1 MKPHPRSAIV
11 DQHHLAHETLVLRR
25 LAEVAR
31 EDIGAEP
38 RLRRARGHRDFG
50 HDDLRLTRLGREHR
64 SHHLSHRLRE
74 PEAGAEHA
82 CDHHQ

>member
-1 MKPHPRSAIV
+1 MKPRPRSAIV

-31 EDIGAEP
+31 EDVGAEP

-50 HDDLRLTRLGREHR
+50 HDDLRFTRLGREHR

-74 PEAGAEHA
+74 PKSGAEHA
-82 CDHHQ
+82 RDHRQ